1 MNIRNII
8 TRIKEQSVRIFRR
21 IMEAG
26 RGTAPVQGKKNLI
39 VALYIVIVL
48 LVNVVGLTLNFRWDL
63 TRNHTFSLSRKSK
76 DIVSRL
82 KEKLKIKVLFSS
94 DLPAQHSAI
103 FRYLKDVLEE
113 YDYYGNEYFSYEI
126 VGDKELEKQAT
137 DYGIQPVQS
146 QEFESDQVKVRRTYM
161 ALVIQQS
168 DLVEKIDAV
177 TEPTGLEYRLTSLVE
192 KMSSKIDGLLGLKD
206 PIQVVLYRDGSLKAL
221 PIEGIDTLDKK
232 VKEAVDKC
240 NAINYDRLQFKLLD
254 PSEDKTAAVSA
265 EMYGITKLSWKGGRD
280 QTGTALPGGEA
291 YLGILLK
298 NKDKAEI
305 VDLSVAPT
313 LVGKNVIVGLDKLED
328 RINRAVGALVS
339 SNPGIGYLT
348 GHDEVNLNDQQSP
361 EGGAVLRQVLSDVYE
376 IKEIDLAKDDIPADL
391 GLIVVNGP
399 RKEFSEAELYKIDQ
413 FLMKGK
419 SALFFIDSFNEVD
432 AGRQSPFGGRQPMML
447 PINTGLERL
456 LNSYGV
462 TVGRNV
468 VLDSSCARGRIGGT
482 VKEFYFVPIIK
493 KAGLNRESV
502 ITKYLKGM
510 AFIKASSVEPDRKK
524 TKALRLAYDGLVSSS
539 NESWEM
545 TGEINLNP
553 FFMMPPQNKSGMKKF
568 TLAALVSGR
577 FESYFKNR
585 DVPAGAAADTE
596 KKGACYRV
604 PEA

>member
-63 TRNHTFSLSRKSK
+63 TRTHTFSLSRKSK
-76 DIVSRL
+76 DIVSRI

-240 NAINYDRLQFKLLD
+240 NAINYDRL
-254 PSEDKTAAVSA
+254 
-265 EMYGITKLSWKGGRD
+265 
-280 QTGTALPGGEA
+280 
-291 YLGILLK
+291 
-298 NKDKAEI
+298 
-305 VDLSVAPT
+305 
-313 LVGKNVIVGLDKLED
+313 
-328 RINRAVGALVS
+328 
-339 SNPGIGYLT
+339 
-348 GHDEVNLNDQQSP
+348 
-361 EGGAVLRQVLSDVYE
+361 
-376 IKEIDLAKDDIPADL
+376 
-391 GLIVVNGP
+391 
-399 RKEFSEAELYKIDQ
+399 
-413 FLMKGK
+413 
-419 SALFFIDSFNEVD
+419 
-432 AGRQSPFGGRQPMML
+432 
-447 PINTGLERL
+447 
-456 LNSYGV
+456 
-462 TVGRNV
+462 
-468 VLDSSCARGRIGGT
+468 
-482 VKEFYFVPIIK
+482 
-493 KAGLNRESV
+493 
-502 ITKYLKGM
+502 
-510 AFIKASSVEPDRKK
+510 
-524 TKALRLAYDGLVSSS
+524 
-539 NESWEM
+539 
-545 TGEINLNP
+545 
-553 FFMMPPQNKSGMKKF
+553 
-568 TLAALVSGR
+568 
-577 FESYFKNR
+577 
-585 DVPAGAAADTE
+585 
-596 KKGACYRV
+596 
-604 PEA
+604 